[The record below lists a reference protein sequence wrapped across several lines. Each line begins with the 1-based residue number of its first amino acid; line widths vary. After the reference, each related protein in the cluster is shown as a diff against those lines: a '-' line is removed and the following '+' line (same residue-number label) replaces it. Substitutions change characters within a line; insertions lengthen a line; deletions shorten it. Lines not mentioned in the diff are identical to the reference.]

1 MPAVEIQV
9 RPRVNR
15 SWLPSAL
22 GLFTRLA
29 SQERWLRWDYLRR
42 VEWAV
47 AVRARGPNGER
58 LVPHRN
64 GASSR
69 TCPNTLR
76 LTVVSGVFNR
86 RAAADK
92 LPCSTTVRKVDI
104 ASSRSIG
111 PPSIIWNNIFRFM
124 IRGRRRCQ
132 RGAVVPGYVKWPP
145 NLGSPIQSR
154 KVVGV
159 DRRGVRAC
167 GILRHRVAL
176 SRANDFR
183 AY

>member
-69 TCPNTLR
+69 TALIQRTGNRLDVIAAYAIGTVAVTTMYVGATTRISGTDAYGYPQVLLR
-76 LTVVSGVFNR
+76 SGCGDE
-86 RAAADK
+86 AA
-92 LPCSTTVRKVDI
+92 RI
-104 ASSRSIG
+104 
-111 PPSIIWNNIFRFM
+111 
-124 IRGRRRCQ
+124 
-132 RGAVVPGYVKWPP
+132 
-145 NLGSPIQSR
+145 
-154 KVVGV
+154 
-159 DRRGVRAC
+159 
-167 GILRHRVAL
+167 
-176 SRANDFR
+176 
-183 AY
+183 